1 MKKRDMIL
9 FVSIIASSLITLAAL
24 WLILTPR
31 GEVAIVSVDGKEY
44 ASLPLDEDT
53 ELLVSTEYGENLVV
67 VEDGEVYIRE
77 ADCPDK
83 VCVRTGK
90 ANALKSV
97 VCAPHRLTVTV
108 ETEAHGE

>member
-1 MKKRDMIL
+1 MKKKDIVL
-9 FVSIIASSLITLAAL
+9 FLCIVASS
-24 WLILTPR
+24 ILTFAVLWVTLSPR
-31 GEVAIVSVDGKEY
+31 GDVAVISVNGEEY
-44 ASLPLDEDT
+44 ARLPLKEDA
-53 ELLVSTEYGENLVV
+53 ELWVSTEYGENLVV
-67 VEDGEVYIRE
+67 VKNGEVYIKE

-108 ETEAHGE
+108 ETEATK

>member
-1 MKKRDMIL
+1 MKKRDIIL

-31 GEVAIVSVDGKEY
+31 GAVAVVSVDGEEY
-44 ASLPLDEDT
+44 ATLPLDEDT
-53 ELLVSTEYGENLVV
+53 ELLVSTKYGENIIV
-67 VEDGEVYIRE
+67 VEDGAVYIRE

-90 ANALKSV
+90 ANAIKSV

-108 ETEAHGE
+108 ETEAQSE